1 MSKKELKEIGLDS
14 NCNSVFSLNYHIIIC
29 VKYRKNA
36 FRNELIAERCKDI
49 IKESS
54 KENNVDILGIDCG
67 YDHIHILCRTT
78 PNFNIPNYLNIIKG
92 RTSRILR
99 RDFPELKEIL
109 WGEHFWSPS
118 YYIAT
123 AGNVSLDT
131 LKNYVENQRAKEE
144 EETLV

>member
-1 MSKKELKEIGLDS
+1 MKKIGLDS
-14 NCNSVFSLNYHIIIC
+14 NCNSVFSLNYHIIVC
-29 VKYRKNA
+29 VKYRKPV
-36 FRNELIAERCKDI
+36 FKNEIIAEKCKEI

-54 KENNVDILGIDCG
+54 KEHNIDILGIDCG
-67 YDHIHILCRTT
+67 YDYIHILCRAT
-78 PNFNIPNYLNIIKG
+78 PSFYIPDYINIIKG
-92 RTSRILR
+92 RASRVLR

-131 LKNYVENQRAKEE
+131 LKEYVENQRAKEE
-144 EETLV
+144 SEV